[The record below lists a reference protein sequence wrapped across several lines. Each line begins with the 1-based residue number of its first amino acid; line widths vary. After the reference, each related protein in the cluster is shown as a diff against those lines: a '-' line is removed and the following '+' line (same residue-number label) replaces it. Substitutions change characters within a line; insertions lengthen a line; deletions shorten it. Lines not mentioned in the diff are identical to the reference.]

1 MKKRKNYFPKKSYS
15 FEMQSGRVCT
25 LEISCGLNKTYFNL
39 ILSKRDIESSDTSNF
54 IELISI
60 RAGSLE
66 KHVRSTEY
74 SVLEEALARSSG
86 RLPRG
91 VHPEPLG

>member
-39 ILSKRDIESSDTSNF
+39 ILSKGKAE
-54 IELISI
+54 IS
-60 RAGSLE
+60 RMLLE
-66 KHVRSTEY
+66 K
-74 SVLEEALARSSG
+74 EEFFAFMECYHDSRIDLSEVVEDDS
-86 RLPRG
+86 
-91 VHPEPLG
+91 